1 MNVFTKEKQTDRY
14 QKHTYGYQR
23 QRDKSGAG
31 NEHTHTT
38 IYKTDNQHGPIAL
51 ASRAVPW

>member
-31 NEHTHTT
+31 NEHTHIT
-38 IYKTDNQHGPIAL
+38 IYKTYNQHGPTAL
-51 ASRAVPW
+51 ASRVAPW